1 MNRQNES
8 DRSKAKIINVATLRA
23 VVAGYLFYLGFT
35 ILRDL
40 LAGNPGSLPVW
51 LLWMAGILFIVSALA
66 FGYYTWRQY
75 QKEMLAFQSTGAE
88 ETNAAEEKDDA

>member
-8 DRSKAKIINVATLRA
+8 DRSKAKIINAATLRA

-51 LLWMAGILFIVSALA
+51 PAS
-66 FGYYTWRQY
+66 
-75 QKEMLAFQSTGAE
+75 
-88 ETNAAEEKDDA
+88 